1 AAGLRWRAGLPLRG
15 DAMWLNPRRSGLG
28 MPRSV
33 DRCLTAG
40 LVAVAA
46 LNATIAQAQSIPAGT
61 FEVTIAAG
69 GGGSLP
75 KDDLH
80 LETVTTFHLLPHV
93 GYFLTNEVGDG
104 ALRGNFE
111 ILAEPTLI
119 YLDASKS
126 ATVGGVAILPR
137 WVFAAFPPVR
147 PYLEAGAGVVGG

>member
-1 AAGLRWRAGLPLRG
+1 MPPAAAGLRWRAGLPLRG

-93 GYFLTNEVGDG
+93 GYFLTNEVGDRG
-104 ALRGNFE
+104 PTWELRDPRRAHPHLFGCIQVGHRGRRGDSAAL
-111 ILAEPTLI
+111 
-119 YLDASKS
+119 
-126 ATVGGVAILPR
+126 GVRRIPAR
-137 WVFAAFPPVR
+137 
-147 PYLEAGAGVVGG
+147 